1 MARELVVQRTVHQRA
16 CLFLYLKLSKPTV
29 VILTLVYIFY
39 DAILVAPLFVNNVIF
54 QERINLLGKMKNLE
68 HELEVIREQ
77 LDEEYDAKQDLERQ
91 LSKALADV
99 SIWKTRYE
107 TEGLAR

>member
-1 MARELVVQRTVHQRA
+1 M
-16 CLFLYLKLSKPTV
+16 
-29 VILTLVYIFY
+29 
-39 DAILVAPLFVNNVIF
+39 
-54 QERINLLGKMKNLE
+54 LGKMKNLE
-68 HELEVIREQ
+68 HELEVMREQ

-91 LSKALADV
+91 LSKGLADV